1 MMSIETIEASKLRTM
16 SEKEGLILQGCGG
29 APQEWLD
36 GINDMLT
43 EAGIL
48 QNGSKFENISV
59 FHHKSCTCILFP
71 FEGVDLDVGKL
82 AIWRLQTHEMFG
94 GTWLSDYVPNRL
106 GGFVTEEQSKEN
118 IKPKCPLIGA
128 DGNIFN
134 LMGIASNTLKHSGM
148 ADEAKEMCNR
158 ITSSGSY
165 DEALC
170 ILGEYVEICSEEDME
185 EDPEIDLEGGMSE

>member
-1 MMSIETIEASKLRTM
+1 MILCSIGHGEFPDLNFRLAPSCHIKGKQSILLMNKPLKLSDTN
-16 SEKEGLILQGCGG
+16 K
-29 APQEWLD
+29 AFKPVYF
-36 GINDMLT
+36 
-43 EAGIL
+43 
-48 QNGSKFENISV
+48 FENISV
-59 FHHKSCTCILFP
+59 FHHKGCTCILFP

-82 AIWRLQTHEMFG
+82 AMWRLQTHEMFG

-128 DGNIFN
+128 DGNIWN